1 MTDNTSPLAELSAA
15 GVSVWLDDLSRE
27 RIVSG
32 GLKTLIDDRH
42 VVGVTTNPTIFANA
56 LAKGDDY
63 DEQVTQL
70 AAKNTSV
77 SDAVVDI
84 TTHDVARGCDIFRP
98 LFDATDGH
106 DGRVS
111 IEVEPALAH
120 DTEGTIA
127 EGKLLWA
134 TVDRPNAMIKVPA
147 TVEGLEAITELTALG
162 ISVNVTLIFSL
173 ERHREV
179 INAYLAGIEKAKS
192 AALDISKI
200 RSVASFFVSRV
211 DTEVDKRLEKIGT
224 PQALALKG
232 KAGIANAR
240 LAYQVFEQAFSSER
254 AKGLLAAGAN
264 VQRPLWASTGVKDP
278 AFKDTL
284 YVEELVAP
292 DVVNTM
298 PQKTMEATFDHGV
311 IRGDTVTGNYADANA
326 VLDEIAAL
334 GISYD
339 EVTALLEK
347 EGIEK
352 FTVSWNELLDTV
364 CAALAAAR
372 SKAGS

>member
-1 MTDNTSPLAELSAA
+1 MTDTTSPLAELSAV

-32 GLKTLIDDRH
+32 GLADLIENRH

-56 LAKGDDY
+56 LAKGHAY
-63 DEQVTQL
+63 DEQVSSL
-70 AAKNTSV
+70 ASAGATL

-84 TTHDVARGCDIFRP
+84 TTHDVRSGCDMFRP
-98 LFDATDGH
+98 VFDSTAGK

-111 IEVEPALAH
+111 IEVEPALAR
-120 DTEGTIA
+120 DTAGTIDQ
-127 EGKLLWA
+127 GRMLWN
-134 TVDRPNAMIKVPA
+134 TVDRPNVMIKIPA
-147 TVEGLEAITELTALG
+147 TKEGLEAITDLTAEG

-179 INAYLAGIEKAKS
+179 INAYLAGLEKAREAGIDLS
-192 AALDISKI
+192 TI

-211 DTEVDKRLEKIGT
+211 DTEVDKRLEAIGT
-224 PQALALKG
+224 PEAHALKG

-254 AKGLLAAGAN
+254 AKSLLAAGAHT
-264 VQRPLWASTGVKDP
+264 QRPLWASTGVKDP
-278 AFKDTL
+278 SLPDTL
-284 YVEELVAP
+284 YVEELAAP
-292 DVVNTM
+292 NVVNTM
-298 PQKTMEATFDHGV
+298 PEKTMEATFDHGT
-311 IRGDTVTGNYADANA
+311 IRGDTVTGEYASSNVTLDALA
-326 VLDEIAAL
+326 DL

-339 EVTALLEK
+339 EVTELLEV
-347 EGIEK
+347 EGIDK

-364 CAALAAAR
+364 SSALESAKP
-372 SKAGS
+372 KAQS